1 MLTSVEVRWFCEGPI
16 PDAIEKWLCRGGLLH
31 KAAPREDHYVVFP
44 AHLGLNV
51 KLREGRLEVKSL
63 VKALG
68 ARSFAADV
76 SGNVQMWEK
85 RSGGDAAFKEFERL
99 RSSAPH
105 LWIAVTKERTLRK
118 FSPGGDSIKEVAAGT
133 VFLSEGCNVEL
144 TKITVA
150 GSDSWSLAFEAYG
163 DPVRVEESLMRV
175 AASVL
180 ADKHRPHPF
189 KTRASSADALSPAN
203 SRSYPEWL
211 ETLKKQSI

>member
-1 MLTSVEVRWFCEGPI
+1 MLTSVEVRWFFEGPI
-16 PDAIEKWLCRGGLLH
+16 PDEMEKWFCRGGLLN
-31 KAAPREDHYVVFP
+31 KAAPREDHYVLFP
-44 AHLGLNV
+44 APLGLNV
-51 KLREGRLEVKSL
+51 KLREGRLEIKSL

-99 RSSAPH
+99 RTSSPD

-133 VFLSEGCNVEL
+133 VFLSNGCNVEL
-144 TKITVA
+144 TKITVK

-163 DPVRVEESLMRV
+163 DPARVEESLMRV
-175 AASVL
+175 AALVL
-180 ADKHRPHPF
+180 SDKRHPQF
-189 KTRASSADALSPAN
+189 FSAAN
-203 SRSYPEWL
+203 SHSYPEWL
-211 ETLKKQSI
+211 ERFSKKG